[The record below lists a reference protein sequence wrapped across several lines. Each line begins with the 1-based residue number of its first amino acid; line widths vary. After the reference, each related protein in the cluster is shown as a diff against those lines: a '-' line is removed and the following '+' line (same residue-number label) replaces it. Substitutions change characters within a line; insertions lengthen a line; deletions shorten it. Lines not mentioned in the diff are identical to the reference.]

1 MKWNKSCK
9 NAKNPSFEGALYMG
23 PSTLVPLYTPTDL
36 YFIFARGAL
45 KILANVGQTF

>member
-1 MKWNKSCK
+1 MMPVMCHLKG
-9 NAKNPSFEGALYMG
+9 EGALYMG